1 MPLISIAQFR
11 GIAVL
16 SGSPNILLVSGL
28 SLARIVFKYLFVHP
42 KLGLVKLFGRLLLW
56 IGKEQ
61 HQAAGRGP
69 KKI

>member
-1 MPLISIAQFR
+1 MLIMSIAQIR

-16 SGSPNILLVSGL
+16 SGGGYILLGSGL